1 MIGESMKEETFETLW
16 RDGIKAKSEEIVEK
30 NVGRVVFDTESKE
43 RIFREYTK
51 LRDYTKIS
59 FMRNPDGLLDRHKVC
74 ACLIYAIVKSKP
86 LVYDDSDNEIG
97 MKNIFNENLAM
108 TVGLSLLYNFIV
120 SAKQDNSKWI
130 EKGFKFPKTE
140 RDATYQELLC
150 LMIYYD
156 IKNNQYSILAL
167 SNILFMIEE
176 YTKVCNL
183 YEEE

>member
-1 MIGESMKEETFETLW
+1 MKEETFETIW
-16 RDGIKAKSEEIVEK
+16 REGIKAKSEEIVER
-30 NVGRVVFDTESKE
+30 NVGKVVFDTESKE

-86 LVYDDSDNEIG
+86 LVYDDSDNEMG

-108 TVGLSLLYNFIV
+108 TVGLSLLYNFII
-120 SAKQDNSKWI
+120 SAEQDNSKWVK
-130 EKGFKFPKTE
+130 KGFEFPKTE
-140 RDATYQELLC
+140 RDATYQQLLC

-183 YEEE
+183 SDEE